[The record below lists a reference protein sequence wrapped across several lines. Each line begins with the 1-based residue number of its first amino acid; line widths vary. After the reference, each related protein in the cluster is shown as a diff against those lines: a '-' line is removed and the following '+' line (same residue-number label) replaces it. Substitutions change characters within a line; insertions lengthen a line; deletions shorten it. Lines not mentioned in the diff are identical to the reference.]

1 MKQFVSP
8 RMRRWCLGVATVATA
23 VLSGHVVQRGKD
35 VPLPAASPLPPSSV
49 SIPSLP
55 TDAAVLE
62 PPPVLGNR
70 TAETQSVRKD
80 SCDPSLSL
88 TESPAG
94 QLDIVFKAPCHV
106 EKPIKVQVD
115 QLKADATTDH
125 SGSWEARVPALN
137 SRMSVEVFFGDEAVK
152 GTFEAE
158 HSTPEQHL
166 ILAWTGTQVFEIR
179 ADVSQTS
186 LGRISLMEDEL
197 QGLPFFATRV
207 GDGSGASFEALSFP
221 ADRTGSHSVVRL
233 SVDATVTAENCDQ
246 EVATIAY
253 QTGYLGFLRPTE
265 ISYTMPSC
273 DRVGEVVRLQ
283 NLFRDMRLAER

>member
-1 MKQFVSP
+1 MMQFVSP
-8 RMRRWCLGVATVATA
+8 RMRRWCLGVATVAAA
-23 VLSGHVVQRGKD
+23 VLSGHVVQRSKD
-35 VPLPAASPLPPSSV
+35 VPLPAASPPPSISV
-49 SIPSLP
+49 PSLP
-55 TDAAVLE
+55 TDVAALE

-88 TESPAG
+88 NESPAG
-94 QLDIVFKAPCHV
+94 QLDIVLNAPCHV

-137 SRMSVEVFFGDEAVK
+137 PRVSVEVFFGDVAVADV
-152 GTFEAE
+152 FEPE
-158 HSTPEQHL
+158 NSRPEQHL

-186 LGRISLMEDEL
+186 PGRRSLTEDEL
-197 QGLPFFATRV
+197 QGIPFFATRV

-221 ADRTGSHSVVRL
+221 ADRTGAHSVVRL
-233 SVDATVTAENCDQ
+233 SVDATVTTENCDR

-253 QTGYLGFLRPTE
+253 QTGYLGVLRPTE